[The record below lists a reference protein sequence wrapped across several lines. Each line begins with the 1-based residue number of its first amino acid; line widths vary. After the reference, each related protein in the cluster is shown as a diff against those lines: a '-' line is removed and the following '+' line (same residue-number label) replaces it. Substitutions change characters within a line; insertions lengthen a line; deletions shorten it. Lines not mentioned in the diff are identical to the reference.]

1 MEAMSANHA
10 KAINPTEV
18 MLPQSHWLNKAPTVA
33 VIVGILALGIALA
46 MSLGSHEKVELLQ
59 WSFHTSYLY
68 FLSMALGSLFFVL
81 VQFATR
87 AGWSV
92 VVRRFAETYAATLPL
107 FALLFLPMLTGF
119 HSLFHHWTAPEYKAD
134 PLIAAKGAYLNEP
147 FFIVRGFIYVI
158 IWSIIG
164 VYYYRNS
171 TRQDESGDKSI
182 TFKLQKSSY
191 PSIALFALSVSFCAF
206 DWIMSLDPHWYTT
219 MFGVYY
225 FAGSIMV
232 VYALLLLTTLAVRG
246 GTKMSNYISVEH
258 IHDLGK
264 LLFGFNVFWTYIAFS
279 QYFLIWYGNIPEETL
294 FYAKRSI
301 PEFGGEQWLPVSL
314 ALMIGHFIVP
324 FFFLMS
330 RHIKRRPVLVGLGAA
345 WMLLIHYVDIHW
357 LVRPNW
363 VHELNSFGLV
373 DVLTLV
379 GIGGLFFGIAG
390 LLLKR
395 KSLLPQKDPRL
406 TESMSFENM

>member
-1 MEAMSANHA
+1 MSSNHS
-10 KAINPTEV
+10 KAINPSEV
-18 MLPQSHWLNKAPTVA
+18 MLPQSHWLSKTPVVA
-33 VIVGILALGIALA
+33 LVLGLVALGIALA
-46 MSLGSHEKVELLQ
+46 MSLGSQEKVELLQ

-68 FLSMALGSLFFVL
+68 FLSMALGALFFVL

-92 VVRRFAETYAATLPL
+92 VVRRFAENYAATLPL

-119 HSLFHHWTAPEYKAD
+119 HSLFHHWTGEEYKAD
-134 PLIAAKGAYLNEP
+134 PLIAAKSAYLNVP
-147 FFIVRGFIYVI
+147 FFVVRGFIYVL

-171 TRQDESGDKSI
+171 VRQDETGDKSI
-182 TFKLQKSSY
+182 TVKLQKSSY
-191 PSIALFALSVSFCAF
+191 PSIALFALSISFCAF

-246 GTKMSNYISVEH
+246 RTKMSHYVTVEH

-294 FYAKRSI
+294 FYAKRSLADY
-301 PEFGGEQWLPVSL
+301 GGAQWLPWSI
-314 ALMIGHFIVP
+314 ALMVGHFAVP
-324 FFFLMS
+324 FLFLMS
-330 RHIKRRPVLVGLGAA
+330 RHIKRQPLLVGLGAT
-345 WMLLIHYVDIHW
+345 WMLIIHYVDIHW
-357 LVRPNW
+357 LIRPNW
-363 VHELNSFGLV
+363 VNELNSFGII

-379 GIGGLFFGIAG
+379 GIGGLFFGVAG

-395 KSLLPQKDPRL
+395 KSLVPQKDPRL